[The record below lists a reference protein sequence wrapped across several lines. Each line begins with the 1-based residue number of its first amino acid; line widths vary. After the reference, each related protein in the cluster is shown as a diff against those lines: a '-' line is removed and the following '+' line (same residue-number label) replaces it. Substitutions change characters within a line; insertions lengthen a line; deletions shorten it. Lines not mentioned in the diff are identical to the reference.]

1 VTEVSTET
9 EAATPPLE
17 EVAGWRVLVRS
28 FSTLAAGEAFA
39 RVAGLAA
46 VLLLAR
52 RLGPAGFGV
61 VTLGLTLIGWF
72 GLVVDS
78 GTELLNVREVAR
90 RPDQFREIA
99 SRVLGL
105 RLALSLVAAAIFVV
119 GVELFARSD
128 AVRSVIV
135 LFALALPG
143 LALNLRWMVLG
154 IHRARAIAI
163 GNIAGRLVLLAGVAA
178 FVGDVHHLRRVP
190 LLEAGAE
197 IAYGAIILGFVARSY
212 GVLLPRVDLAAW
224 WDTMRQSA
232 PLMVNSVARAASYS
246 FDVIVI
252 ELALGPRQL
261 GFYGAG
267 SKPVLFV
274 TSALGLFA
282 VAFLSS
288 FSAQPAAAAEA
299 LFRRAVRASVA
310 VCLPLAVLISASA
323 VAIVPL
329 VFGDAY
335 RSAALVLAILA
346 WKIPLSAFS
355 VPYGSVLIARE
366 RQVVLMRNNLI
377 GGCLTVVADL
387 IAIPLFGLAGAACV
401 GVGSGLTSSYLNYRS
416 CVGRGFAPSLADVLT
431 KRVRASVTAD
441 AQRL

>member
-1 VTEVSTET
+1 MTEIASET

-17 EVAGWRVLVRS
+17 EVGGWRVLVRS
-28 FSTLAAGEAFA
+28 FSTLAAGEAIA

-105 RLALSLVAAAIFVV
+105 RLALSLVAAAIFVA
-119 GVELFARSD
+119 GVELLARSD

-163 GNIAGRLVLLAGVAA
+163 GNIVGRLLLLAGVVA
-178 FVGDVHHLRRVP
+178 FVGDIHHVRRVP

-197 IAYGAIILGFVARSY
+197 IVYGVVILGFVARSF
-212 GVLLPRVDLAAW
+212 GVLLPRVDLASW

-232 PLMVNSVARAASYS
+232 PLMVNSLARAASYS
-246 FDVIVI
+246 FDVLVI
-252 ELALGPRQL
+252 EIALGPRKL
-261 GFYGAG
+261 GLYGAG

-274 TSALGLFA
+274 TSALGLYA

-288 FSAQPAAAAEA
+288 FSAQSPAAAEA
-299 LFRRAVRASVA
+299 LFRRAVRAAVA
-310 VCLPLAVLISASA
+310 LCLPLAVLISATA
-323 VAIVPL
+323 VAIVPF
-329 VFGDAY
+329 VFGHAY
-335 RSAALVLAILA
+335 TGAAIVLTILA
-346 WKIPLSAFS
+346 WKIPLIAAAI
-355 VPYGSVLIARE
+355 PYGSVLIARD

-377 GGCLTVVADL
+377 AAVLTVGADL
-387 IAIPLFGLAGAACV
+387 IAIPLFGLTGAAVV
-401 GVGSGLTSSYLNYRS
+401 GVGNALVSSFLNHRS
-416 CVGRGFAPSLADVLT
+416 CVRRGFAPSLPLVL
-431 KRVRASVTAD
+431 RGRRREPAA
-441 AQRL
+441 APAR

>member
-1 VTEVSTET
+1 
-9 EAATPPLE
+9 
-17 EVAGWRVLVRS
+17 
-28 FSTLAAGEAFA
+28 
-39 RVAGLAA
+39 
-46 VLLLAR
+46 
-52 RLGPAGFGV
+52 
-61 VTLGLTLIGWF
+61 
-72 GLVVDS
+72 
-78 GTELLNVREVAR
+78 
-90 RPDQFREIA
+90 
-99 SRVLGL
+99 
-105 RLALSLVAAAIFVV
+105 
-119 GVELFARSD
+119 
-128 AVRSVIV
+128 
-135 LFALALPG
+135 
-143 LALNLRWMVLG
+143 
-154 IHRARAIAI
+154 
-163 GNIAGRLVLLAGVAA
+163 
-178 FVGDVHHLRRVP
+178 VP